1 MTYSISIGEPE
12 VVGSRVEVD
21 VTASRRLR
29 RFLSDDTFWVE
40 YDESVEQCPDG
51 ILVVPAV
58 VTLAP
63 VAWAAGAT
71 ITVDEIDSTFAE
83 SLPDLFSAYQEQY
96 PSIFT
101 EEVDPVQHS
110 QVCEYEPS
118 HEQSSTSSAILFS
131 GGVDSLTSYLKHR
144 DESPALFTI
153 HGSDLS
159 LEHDK
164 GWQRIRDC
172 ETVL

>member
-12 VVGSRVEVD
+12 VVRSRVEVD

-51 ILVVPAV
+51 ILVVPTV

-83 SLPDLFSAYQEQY
+83 SLPELFSACQEQY
-96 PSIFT
+96 LSIFT
-101 EEVDPVQHS
+101 EEVEPVQYS
-110 QVCEYEPS
+110 QACDYEPS
-118 HEQSSTSSAILFS
+118 QQQLSTFSAML
-131 GGVDSLTSYLKHR
+131 
-144 DESPALFTI
+144 
-153 HGSDLS
+153 
-159 LEHDK
+159 
-164 GWQRIRDC
+164 
-172 ETVL
+172 